1 MTPLWWRHLH
11 TDPNLFNPGC
21 ILSAADDDAGPC
33 TCVWTN
39 QNVFSE
45 QGLYRCGKK
54 PEEALDFTLLIMC
67 VCVCVLSG
75 GVIREDS
82 PYSIAAVPTSAAR
95 CPRCRRY
102 TAESAECLCPRCQT
116 VVSQAHW
123 QAKVSPWQLAN
134 ITLDGFVSLL
144 LVKLHGTAESRP
156 VPRLQPLRDVH
167 LTPNQLS
174 LHSGLLIF
182 WTLRAEPAA
191 QHVVMG
197 E

>member
-1 MTPLWWRHLH
+1 MM
-11 TDPNLFNPGC
+11 
-21 ILSAADDDAGPC
+21 
-33 TCVWTN
+33 
-39 QNVFSE
+39 
-45 QGLYRCGKK
+45 QGLVLVFGQIKMSSVNKVYTAVEKTWRSFGFHF
-54 PEEALDFTLLIMC
+54 AYYVC

-134 ITLDGFVSLL
+134 IALDGFVSLL